1 MLRPLGVLALMVV
14 LALATP
20 ARAEEPS
27 YPSRAV
33 KIIVSA
39 PPGGGVDIV
48 ARVIADRLAK
58 LWGQPFVVENR
69 PGAGGNLGSESVAAA
84 EPDGYTLLA
93 AQPAPLTTNV
103 VLYKKLNFD
112 PAALE
117 PLAIMTSIPNT
128 LVVRT
133 DFPAN
138 SVQEL
143 IAYAKANPGKV
154 NFGSQGVGTTPH
166 LTGELFARLTGTK
179 LTHVPYRGTAQ
190 AVNDLIAGHLDLL
203 FFQLDSVREQVQ
215 AKRAKMLAVTTPE
228 RVPAM
233 PEVPTMDEAG
243 VKGFRS
249 DTWNAL
255 AAPPKTPP
263 AIVAKLN
270 AGINEVLKQPDTAE
284 HLRGMNMTPIGGAP
298 DGIKAFIKD
307 ETERWGD
314 VIRAA
319 KITADYAERVASRV
333 PAKRAPRCI
342 GGARWRARARA
353 GTQCNAATS
362 RGSFLFWPLG
372 PGSRFSRPG
381 HERANS
387 RRAKRTVGHGL
398 KLTMSNSAVFF
409 LPAARLCAPGLSVLF
424 APALPEASV

>member
-1 MLRPLGVLALMVV
+1 VKDAAAMLQAALERDLVGLDDLHCFLLRPRPFRTQQDNFFGTEYLGGSLLAAPRGRSMLPKFSALAVLALTVV
-14 LALATP
+14 ALTFATSAVAPP
-20 ARAEEPS
+20 AHAQPDPAAA
-27 YPSRAV
+27 YPNRAV

-39 PPGGGVDIV
+39 PPGGGLDIA
-48 ARVIADRLAK
+48 ARVVADRLAK

-69 PGAGGNLGSESVAAA
+69 PGAGGNLGTEAVAGA

-103 VLYKKLNFD
+103 VMYKKLNFD

-133 DFPAN
+133 DFPAS

-228 RVPAM
+228 RVPAV

-255 AAPPKTPP
+255 AAPPKTPA

-270 AGINEVLKQPDTAE
+270 AGINEVLRQPDTAE
-284 HLRGMNMTPIGGAP
+284 HLRGMNMTPIGGAA

-319 KITADYAERVASRV
+319 KITAD
-333 PAKRAPRCI
+333 
-342 GGARWRARARA
+342 
-353 GTQCNAATS
+353 
-362 RGSFLFWPLG
+362 
-372 PGSRFSRPG
+372 
-381 HERANS
+381 
-387 RRAKRTVGHGL
+387 
-398 KLTMSNSAVFF
+398 
-409 LPAARLCAPGLSVLF
+409 
-424 APALPEASV
+424 

>member
-1 MLRPLGVLALMVV
+1 MLGRASLFVVMVAF
-14 LALATP
+14 ALASP
-20 ARAEEPS
+20 ARAEEPN
-27 YPSRAV
+27 YPSRPV

-117 PLAIMTSIPNT
+117 PLAIMTSIPNV
-128 LVVRT
+128 LVVRA
-133 DFPAN
+133 DFPAD
-138 SVQEL
+138 SAAEL
-143 IAYAKANPGKV
+143 VGYARANPGKV

-166 LTGELFARLTGTK
+166 LTGELFARATGSK

-190 AVNDLIAGHLDLL
+190 AVNDLVAGHLDLL
-203 FFQLDSVREQVQ
+203 FFQLDSVREQYQ
-215 AKRAKMLAVTTPE
+215 AKKAKMLAVTTAQ
-228 RVPAM
+228 RVAAV

-255 AAPPKTPP
+255 AAPPKTPA

-270 AGINEVLKQPDTAE
+270 VAINAVLKQPDTAE
-284 HLRGMNMTPIGGAP
+284 HLRAMSMTPIGGTP
-298 DGIKAFIKD
+298 DAIKTFIRE
-307 ETERWGD
+307 ETERWGE

-319 KITADYAERVASRV
+319 NIRAD
-333 PAKRAPRCI
+333 
-342 GGARWRARARA
+342 
-353 GTQCNAATS
+353 
-362 RGSFLFWPLG
+362 
-372 PGSRFSRPG
+372 
-381 HERANS
+381 
-387 RRAKRTVGHGL
+387 
-398 KLTMSNSAVFF
+398 
-409 LPAARLCAPGLSVLF
+409 
-424 APALPEASV
+424 